1 MTRKNKTFW
10 GVLGTILLIFGA
22 IGTISLAVK
31 GQEYLYGLFVTGA
44 FVIVGVLLIA
54 WAFAD

>member
-31 GQEYLYGLFVTGA
+31 GQEYFYGLFVTGA
-44 FVIVGVLLIA
+44 LVVGGVLLIA
-54 WAFAD
+54 WTFTD